1 MKLEIKEPCHEDW
14 NKMKI
19 GMISRHCASCDKGVM
34 DFTKMN
40 RAEIIT
46 YILSNPND
54 QVCGRM
60 NRDQF
65 DFHHEDIPILI
76 ETLKKQKTPNPFL
89 ILALVCL
96 SLTAC
101 AQEPQG
107 NINTPPAVEITM
119 GKMEHTPPDST
130 QNQQDSTN
138 IIKDPI
144 DKNTLKGRVKC
155 VPETNELLGEI
166 EPLMGD
172 VAVPLTGGVSILEP
186 EIEPVGVKSEA
197 LQFAE
202 KMPEFKGGLDALFEF
217 VNNHLKYPD
226 YEQKKAIQG
235 NVYVRFV
242 VEKDGTIT
250 RPEILKTVEQ
260 AKNFDDEVLRVM
272 GKMPKWIPGE
282 NNGQKVPVYMTLP
295 ITFRLK

>member
-1 MKLEIKEPCHEDW
+1 MKLEIKEPCNEDW

-19 GMISRHCASCDKGVM
+19 GLISRHCDLCEKNVM

-46 YILSNPND
+46 YILSNPNE
-54 QVCGRM
+54 QTCGRM

-76 ETLKKQKTPNPFL
+76 ETLKNQKGANTFL

-96 SLTAC
+96 SLSAC
-101 AQEPQG
+101 AQTPQK
-107 NINTPPAVEITM
+107 NINTPPVIETTI
-119 GKMEHTPPDST
+119 GKVMATPPDST
-130 QNQQDSTN
+130 QINDSTN
-138 IIKDPI
+138 VIKESF
-144 DKNTLKGRVKC
+144 DKNTIKGKVMIEPTHQEKTQKTKIEEP
-155 VPETNELLGEI
+155 VPEIGEV

-172 VAVPLTGGVSILEP
+172 IEP
-186 EIEPVGVKSEA
+186 EIEIDKEA
-197 LQFAE
+197 SDGKVLQFAE
-202 KMPEFKGGLDALFEF
+202 KMPEYKGGLDSLYKFLHR
-217 VNNHLKYPD
+217 NIKSSKD
-226 YEQKKAIQG
+226 KGQG

-250 RPEILKTVEQ
+250 RPNILKSLTNSK
-260 AKNFDDEVLRVM
+260 ALDDEVLRVIK
-272 GKMPKWIPGE
+272 KMPKWIPAR
-282 NNGQKVPVYMTLP
+282 NNGQAVAVYMTIP

>member
-1 MKLEIKEPCHEDW
+1 MKLEIKDPCNEDW

-19 GMISRHCASCDKGVM
+19 GLISRHCDLCEKNVM

-46 YILSNPND
+46 YILSNPNE
-54 QVCGRM
+54 QTCGRM

-76 ETLKKQKTPNPFL
+76 ETLKNQKGANTFL

-96 SLTAC
+96 SLSAC
-101 AQEPQG
+101 AQTPQK
-107 NINTPPAVEITM
+107 NINTPPVIETTI
-119 GKMEHTPPDST
+119 GKVMATPPDST
-130 QNQQDSTN
+130 QINDSTN
-138 IIKDPI
+138 VIKECF
-144 DKNTLKGRVKC
+144 DKNTIKGKVMIEPTHQEKTQKTKIEEP
-155 VPETNELLGEI
+155 VPEIGEV

-172 VAVPLTGGVSILEP
+172 IEP
-186 EIEPVGVKSEA
+186 EIEIDKEA
-197 LQFAE
+197 SDGKVLQFAE
-202 KMPEFKGGLDALFEF
+202 KMPEYKGGLDSLYKFLHR
-217 VNNHLKYPD
+217 NIKSSKD
-226 YEQKKAIQG
+226 KGQG

-250 RPEILKTVEQ
+250 RPNILKSLTNSK
-260 AKNFDDEVLRVM
+260 ALDAEVLRVIK
-272 GKMPKWIPGE
+272 KMPKWIPAR
-282 NNGQKVPVYMTLP
+282 NNGQTVAVYMTIP